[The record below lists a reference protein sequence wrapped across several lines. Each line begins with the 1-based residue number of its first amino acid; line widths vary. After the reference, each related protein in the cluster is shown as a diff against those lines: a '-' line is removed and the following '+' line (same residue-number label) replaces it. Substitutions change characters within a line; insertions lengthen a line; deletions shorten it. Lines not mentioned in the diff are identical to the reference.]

1 MAKKHV
7 DHTVNFTKENGNTA
21 TAEVLTDG
29 KVDITIK
36 TPNNITILHHYD
48 NVDAMQ
54 NEMAAMNY
62 NMI

>member
-21 TAEVLTDG
+21 IAEVLVSG
-29 KVDITIK
+29 KVDVTIK
-36 TPNNITILHHYD
+36 TPHNVTVINHYD
-48 NVDAMQ
+48 GVDVMQ

-62 NMI
+62 HVI